1 MVSPFGGNLGIP
13 FLLRE
18 ISTCIS
24 LRDARFQGKRTMGCE
39 KERGQAFGC
48 GCGEARDSRPDF
60 GPSAPISATAQNQA
74 WPLRGRLQPQ
84 PSSCTM
90 LWRSSSASALLCA
103 LPTLVSLLA
112 FGNSAA
118 AAPIATAGL
127 SLTAGDWDKNI
138 KHGTW
143 SVYASQLG
151 AGGTGGRETGEEASA
166 WTSGR
171 TDTRR

>member
-1 MVSPFGGNLGIP
+1 
-13 FLLRE
+13 
-18 ISTCIS
+18 
-24 LRDARFQGKRTMGCE
+24 
-39 KERGQAFGC
+39 
-48 GCGEARDSRPDF
+48 
-60 GPSAPISATAQNQA
+60 
-74 WPLRGRLQPQ
+74 
-84 PSSCTM
+84 M

-143 SVYASQLG
+143 SVCLCQLG
-151 AGGTGGRETGEEASA
+151 AGGTGGRETGEEASV